1 MTATA
6 PAAATRALPQD
17 APAFCQGMQYFGEP
31 WPDFDQA
38 AAAPAVS
45 ADSGRIAEADATAA
59 YQTLLMADALRYV
72 TLQTCGSKGSGHPG
86 GFASSAEAYA
96 ALVMLGHTNIVT
108 EVGHHAPGFYSA
120 MFLDTSLEEMG
131 IRTLDDMMARFR
143 EKHGL
148 LGHLSGAIPGLL
160 APAGP
165 LGQGQH
171 FAMAGALL
179 HPDKLFPVTIGD
191 GGMGEPYVLNAMM
204 HFHTAFP
211 KVTNFLPT
219 LIWNGYS
226 QEHHSMVSRLTN
238 EAMIA
243 YWKGHGFA
251 EVVLVDAKDFDD
263 SGQEAPYVDSTRF
276 SQGQRLAFAQ
286 AVLTGMERAA
296 ASALSGRLTAFILK
310 QLKGAGV
317 HTLGAKSHNL
327 YPADTL
333 DAPHIAEGLQRRALP
348 PAAWGLVREN
358 FTRAGGGPAVRTAV
372 TEFVLDKAPLGAF
385 PCQEFAKGDK
395 AVPATAMGAL
405 AAWVGQQDPRF
416 VVTNADGNEASAMK
430 NINDALKIRHPT
442 PDPLYNQEP
451 TGQVYE
457 PLNEDACAGLA
468 AGLAL
473 FGSRALW
480 LSYESFAINGWP
492 IVQTVTQAM
501 AELRRPTPSLVCMFT
516 AGALE
521 QGRNGWTHQRP
532 EIENYFAAQ
541 MRNGNVYALFP
552 PDANAIQATYEYATT
567 SLNKGMVII
576 ASKSPLPVYL
586 SLAEARDAVA
596 KGAAILYQT
605 QPGELAERANQDAE
619 AEWDDT
625 IKADNGQQDDKGRK
639 GKQGEKGK
647 KDDKGKKNVKGKD
660 GDKGKKDDKGE
671 QEKQHPQDEQDQRD
685 KQGTIRTKGT
695 VVFAVTG
702 DMVYLPVFEAKD
714 QLEAD
719 GWAVRIVAVVNPR
732 RLYRPSDVAWE
743 TVAEPDN
750 AFMDDDHFNA
760 LFDGEVLLAVSG
772 GPSASLE
779 PVLLRTRAPRRD
791 TFAWKRGETTAS
803 PAEIMDYN
811 GITAERLVARVKA
824 LSA

>member
-1 MTATA
+1 M
-6 PAAATRALPQD
+6 AAMPDQFNSTI
-17 APAFCQGMQYFGEP
+17 PAFCDGIQYYGEA
-31 WPDFDQA
+31 WPGFQTHA
-38 AAAPAVS
+38 AMAA
-45 ADSGRIAEADATAA
+45 IAEGQKAIADAASPDAA

-72 TLQTCGSKGSGHPG
+72 TLQMCGSKGSGHPG

-131 IRTLDDMMARFR
+131 IRTMNDMMARFR

-179 HPDKLFPVTIGD
+179 HPGTLFPVTIGD

-204 HFHTAFP
+204 HFHTAYP
-211 KVTNFLPT
+211 NVTNFLPV

-226 QEHHSMVSRLTN
+226 QEHHSMVSRFSN
-238 EAMIA
+238 EDMIN
-243 YWKGHGFA
+243 YWKGHGFE
-251 EVVLVDAKDFDD
+251 EVVLVNAKDFDD
-263 SGQEAPYVDSTRF
+263 SNQQSEYADSTFF
-276 SQGQRLAFAQ
+276 SHEKRLAFAQ
-286 AVLTGMERAA
+286 AVLAGMDKAA
-296 ASALSGRLTAFILK
+296 KSALGGKLTAFIIK
-310 QLKGAGV
+310 QMKGAGV
-317 HTLGAKSHNL
+317 HTVGSKSHNL

-333 DAPHIAEGLQRRALP
+333 DAPHIKDGLQRRALNP
-348 PAAWGLVREN
+348 EAWSIVRDN
-358 FTRAGGGPAVRTAV
+358 FVRAGGGPAVRTAV
-372 TEFVLDKAPLGAF
+372 TEHVLEIAPLGPF
-385 PCQEFAKGDK
+385 PVKEFGKDEK

-405 AAWVGQQDPRF
+405 VAWVGQQDKRF

-442 PDPLYNQEP
+442 VDPLYNQEP

-501 AELRRPTPSLVCMFT
+501 AELRRKTPSIVTMFT

-541 MRNGNVYALFP
+541 MRNGNVYMLFP
-552 PDANAIQATYEYATT
+552 CDANAIQAAYEYATT
-567 SLNKGMVII
+567 SHNKGMVII

-586 SLAEARDAVA
+586 SMDEARAAVE
-596 KGAAILYQT
+596 KGAA
-605 QPGELAERANQDAE
+605 
-619 AEWDDT
+619 T
-625 IKADNGQQDDKGRK
+625 IYESKSGSKGS
-639 GKQGEKGK
+639 
-647 KDDKGKKNVKGKD
+647 
-660 GDKGKKDDKGE
+660 
-671 QEKQHPQDEQDQRD
+671 
-685 KQGTIRTKGT
+685 

-702 DMVYLPVFEAKD
+702 DMVYLPVFAAKD
-714 QLEAD
+714 KLEAE
-719 GWAVRIVAVVNPR
+719 GYRVRIVAVVNPR
-732 RLYRPSDVAWE
+732 RLYRPTDVAWD
-743 TVAEPDN
+743 TVSEPDN

-760 LFDGEVLLAVSG
+760 LFDGDVLMAVSG

-779 PVLLRTRAPRRD
+779 PVLLRSRAGKRD

-803 PAEIMDYN
+803 PAEIMDFN
-811 GITAERLVARVKA
+811 GLTAEAMAARVKSLA
-824 LSA
+824 